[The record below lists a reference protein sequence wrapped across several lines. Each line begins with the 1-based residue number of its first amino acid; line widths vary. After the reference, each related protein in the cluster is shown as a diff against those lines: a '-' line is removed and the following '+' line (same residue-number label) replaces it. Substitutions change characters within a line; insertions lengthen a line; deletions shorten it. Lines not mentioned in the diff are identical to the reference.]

1 MLARPK
7 SGVRHLPKRRRHVK
21 VHGIVWAGVRTERF
35 PETTAFFGDI
45 VGLPLHELR
54 DDFAWYRLPDGSQ
67 FEIFGPADPDHG
79 HFTTG
84 PVPSFHVDDVHA
96 AVAEIGSRGFD
107 TFGPWGAPTQGWAH
121 FRGADGNVYGL
132 SAGREYRRRDR

>member
-1 MLARPK
+1 MQ
-7 SGVRHLPKRRRHVK
+7 

-35 PETTAFFGDI
+35 AETAAFFRDI

-54 DDFAWYRLPDGSQ
+54 NDFAWFKLADSSQ
-67 FEIFGPADPDHG
+67 FEIFGAADPDHG

-84 PVPSFHVDDVHA
+84 PVPAFHVDDVHK
-96 AVAEIGSRGFD
+96 AVEELRGHGFE
-107 TFGPWGAPTQGWAH
+107 TFGPWGAPAQGWAH

-132 SAGREYRRRDR
+132 SAGPEYRR